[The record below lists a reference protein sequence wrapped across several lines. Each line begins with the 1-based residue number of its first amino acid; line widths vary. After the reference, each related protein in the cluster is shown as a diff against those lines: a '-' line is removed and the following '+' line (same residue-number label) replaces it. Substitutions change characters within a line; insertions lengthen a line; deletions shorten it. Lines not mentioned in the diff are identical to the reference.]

1 MYLSPDILLK
11 RFLIVFLLFIVACSQ
26 KKDNASTS
34 GSIGSSVPLKYAEG
48 FKITTIGD
56 MKLVE
61 VVYPFQGA
69 TSGYKYL
76 LVDHG
81 KEVPEHDEDTKVI
94 HIPLQSIVCTSTT
107 HIPMLD
113 YLGETEKLI
122 GFPTTDYISSE
133 KMRKRIDAGK
143 VTDLGV
149 DKSMNIER
157 LAMLKP
163 VMVMGYMLSGDYG
176 QFKKIEELGIR
187 VVMNAEYLEKH
198 PLGRAE
204 WIKFVALFF
213 NKEQEAD
220 SIFNEIEKEY
230 LTTKEKA
237 ASVND
242 RPTTLSGIVYGDG
255 WFLPGGKNYAAQLLK
270 DSGCH
275 YLWEDDP
282 SHGFLQLSF
291 ESVYEKA
298 RDADLWIGVG
308 SYATL
313 EELKNADER
322 YTRFK
327 SFKEGNVYTYN
338 ARMGAKGGN
347 EYLELGYLRPD
358 IILKDLV
365 KIAHPSLLPSYELF
379 FHRKIQ

>member
-1 MYLSPDILLK
+1 MLSAFRFSLCPICFILVLTCCK
-11 RFLIVFLLFIVACSQ
+11 KKKAPSQRNDVAS
-26 KKDNASTS
+26 
-34 GSIGSSVPLKYAEG
+34 SIQLKYAEG
-48 FKITTIGD
+48 FNVTNVGD
-56 MKLVE
+56 AKLIE
-61 VVYPFQGA
+61 VTYPFQGA

-76 LVDHG
+76 LVENG
-81 KEVPEHDEDTKVI
+81 KEVPEHGNDTKVI
-94 HIPLQSIVCTSTT
+94 KVPLQNIVCTSTT

-113 YLGETEKLI
+113 YLGETDKLI

-133 KMRKRIDAGK
+133 KMRKQIHAGK

-149 DKSMNIER
+149 DKGLNIER

-163 VMVMGYMLSGDYG
+163 DVVMGYMLSGDYG
-176 QFKKIEELGIR
+176 QFKKIEELGIS
-187 VVMNAEYLEKH
+187 VVLNAEYLEKH

-213 NKEQEAD
+213 NKEERGD

-230 LTTKEKA
+230 LKVKRLAT
-237 ASVND
+237 SVGE
-242 RPTTLSGIVYGDG
+242 RPTVLSGIVYGDG
-255 WFLPGGKNYAAQLLK
+255 WFLPGGKNYAAALLR
-270 DSGCH
+270 DAGCH

-282 SHGFLQLSF
+282 SQGFLQLTF
-291 ESVYEKA
+291 ESVYERA

-308 SYATL
+308 SYASL

-327 SFKEGNVYTYN
+327 SFGEGNVYTYN

-365 KIAHPSLLPSYELF
+365 KIAHPSLLPSYDLF